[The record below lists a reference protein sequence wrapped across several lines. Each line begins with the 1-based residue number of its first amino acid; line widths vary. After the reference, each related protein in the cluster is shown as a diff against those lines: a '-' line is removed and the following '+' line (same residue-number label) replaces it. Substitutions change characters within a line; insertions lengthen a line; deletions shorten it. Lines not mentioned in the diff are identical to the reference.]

1 MMTSHHVITTLKTTL
16 IYLNIHFYIIIIGQ
30 TYTNCVVI
38 LEIKGNKTAKRRGLN
53 RCVEAKNMKNA

>member
-1 MMTSHHVITTLKTTL
+1 MTSHHVITTLKTTL

-30 TYTNCVVI
+30 FTLI